1 MGIEPKRAALQSL
14 YNTAFRDLEKPA
26 CDWRANFRVM
36 RDNVGLPETT
46 PPFAIEFPLS
56 NPLRRSRTA
65 AVRRQK
71 WADRLKLYCDAFH
84 R

>member
-1 MGIEPKRAALQSL
+1 
-14 YNTAFRDLEKPA
+14 
-26 CDWRANFRVM
+26 M

-56 NPLRRSRTA
+56 DPLRASMNVIYRAS
-65 AVRRQK
+65 QNH
-71 WADRLKLYCDAFH
+71 WRLRVARPL